1 MYMGIAVVLFAA
13 YFLNVF
19 VGAVTRSPVLGDIPE
34 MLMLAVSTLFF
45 VIAILK
51 RETEAK
57 GELS

>member
-19 VGAVTRSPVLGDIPE
+19 LGAVANSPVIGDVPE
-34 MLMLAVSTLFF
+34 MLVLAASALFF

-51 RETEAK
+51 LETAAK
-57 GELS
+57 KSKN

>member
-19 VGAVTRSPVLGDIPE
+19 LGAVVGNPILDDVFE
-34 MLMLAVSTLFF
+34 MLVLAASTFFF

-51 RETEAK
+51 LEAAAK
-57 GELS
+57 KSKS

>member
-19 VGAVTRSPVLGDIPE
+19 LGAVVGSPILNDVLE
-34 MLMLAVSTLFF
+34 MLVLAASTFFF

-51 RETEAK
+51 LETAAK
-57 GELS
+57 KLKN